1 MGVKYFHN
9 LIKWFYHRFI
19 AHVTTYHRKGYVM
32 PKAIEPLVSLTAL
45 YQAGTD
51 KLYKCMI

>member
-1 MGVKYFHN
+1 MGVKYFQN

-19 AHVTTYHRKGYVM
+19 AHVNTYHRKGYVM

-45 YQAGTD
+45 YHAGTD